1 MIELS
6 DFKGIFADRLA
17 QILAT
22 VPDHVLPLAV
32 TKQVDPQRIRIAY
45 ECGLRHF
52 GESRIQEATDKQ
64 AALADLPDIHW
75 HLIGH
80 LQSNKAKRAIA
91 QFDWIHSVDQLS
103 LAQRLD
109 RLIQEQF
116 NQEQFNQEQLSQEQ
130 LNQEQLSQEQ
140 LSQEQ
145 LSQEQLSQEQQ
156 AQPESQPE
164 LPSAPTPSVSPRSPR
179 LCLQVKLA
187 PDPNKYGWE
196 VAQLWQDVDAL
207 VQCRHLNICG
217 LMAIPPQGLTE
228 AETLAFFEQAR
239 ELRDRLNQAT
249 ELQLTEL
256 SLGMSGDYPWAIAA
270 GSTCIRLGRILFG
283 DRPTPTPASPR
294 SG

>member
-6 DFKGIFADRLA
+6 DFKTIFADRLA
-17 QILAT
+17 KILST
-22 VPDHVLPLAV
+22 VPDHILPLAV

-52 GESRIQEATDKQ
+52 GESRIQEATEKQ

-91 QFDWIHSVDQLS
+91 QFDWIHSVDQLA

-109 RLIQEQF
+109 RLIREQP
-116 NQEQFNQEQLSQEQ
+116 LH
-130 LNQEQLSQEQ
+130 
-140 LSQEQ
+140 
-145 LSQEQLSQEQQ
+145 
-156 AQPESQPE
+156 PESSPE
-164 LPSAPTPSVSPRSPR
+164 SSPESPPESSPAATSPSPRSPR
-179 LCLQVKLA
+179 ICLQVKLA

-196 VAQLWQDVDAL
+196 VAQLWQDIDDL
-207 VQCRHLNICG
+207 VQCRHLQICG
-217 LMAIPPQGLTE
+217 LMAIPPQGSTE

-249 ELQLTEL
+249 DFNLTEL
-256 SLGMSGDYPWAIAA
+256 SLGMSGDYPLAIAA

-283 DRPTPTPASPR
+283 DRPAPTMPSPR
-294 SG
+294 ARAVDGL

>member
-1 MIELS
+1 MIKLS
-6 DFKGIFADRLA
+6 DFKANFADRLA
-17 QILAT
+17 KILST

-32 TKQVDPQRIRIAY
+32 TKQVDPQRVRVAY

-52 GESRIQEATDKQ
+52 GESRIQEATEKQ

-109 RLIQEQF
+109 RLV
-116 NQEQFNQEQLSQEQ
+116 
-130 LNQEQLSQEQ
+130 
-140 LSQEQ
+140 
-145 LSQEQLSQEQQ
+145 QEQQ
-156 AQPESQPE
+156 SQPTSQPEPQPESPTQTT
-164 LPSAPTPSVSPRSPR
+164 APPPRSPR

-196 VAQLWQDVDAL
+196 VAQLWQDIDAL

-217 LMAIPPQGLTE
+217 LMAIPPQGLAE

-249 ELQLTEL
+249 GLNLTEL
-256 SLGMSGDYPWAIAA
+256 SLGMSGDYPLAIAA

-283 DRPTPTPASPR
+283 DRPTPTPPLPPSSR
-294 SG
+294 KQSSDHNSDHNNGIGENLEKI